1 MQEYTTLDV
10 DIVDEDVF
18 RIAFDRPEE
27 MNATNGEMHRE
38 LTRVFRDAYESD
50 TRVVVLTGNGN
61 VFSAGGD
68 IEGMKTRIE
77 NPRHR
82 PFTESLRE
90 GETIIRDIIN
100 LEKPLIAKVNGHAT
114 GLGATLALFCDLVY
128 MEEDAKIGDPHVNV
142 GYVAGDGGAV
152 IWPLLTN
159 VHKAEE
165 LLMTGEL
172 ISASEAEE
180 IGLIN
185 YVVAPKQLDD
195 RVDEMIDNLATGP
208 QLAMRYTKMAINNWI
223 EDGVNNILRESL
235 ALEGISSHQP
245 DHEEAVDAFLE
256 ERTPNFPDSRDAA
269 NEEEW
274 RTLCAVQT

>member
-1 MQEYTTLDV
+1 MRDYDTLDV
-10 DIVDEDVF
+10 GIVDGDVF
-18 RIAFDRPEE
+18 RISFDRPDE
-27 MNATNGEMHRE
+27 MNATNGKMHRE
-38 LTRVFRDAYESD
+38 LTHVFKDAYESD
-50 TRVVVLTGNGN
+50 TRVVLLTGNGD

-68 IEGMKTRIE
+68 IEGMKERIE
-77 NPRHR
+77 NPRQR

-90 GETIIRDIIN
+90 GETIIRDMIN

-128 MEEDAKIGDPHVNV
+128 MEEGAKIGDPHVKV

-159 VHKAEE
+159 VHKAKE

-185 YVVAPKQLDD
+185 YAVPSEALDD
-195 RVDEMIDNLATGP
+195 RVDEMIDDLATGP

-256 ERTPNFPDSRDAA
+256 DRTPNFPSARDPDA
-269 NEEEW
+269 ESED
-274 RTLCAVQT
+274 